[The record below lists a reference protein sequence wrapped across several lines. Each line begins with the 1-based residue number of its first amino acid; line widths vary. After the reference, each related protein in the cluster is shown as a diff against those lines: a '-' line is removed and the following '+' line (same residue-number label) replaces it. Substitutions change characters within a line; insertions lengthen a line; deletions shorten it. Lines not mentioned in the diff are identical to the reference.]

1 MHDNDNAGTEE
12 ETTMRN
18 LWQRLGAIS
27 GVVAAALIIA
37 GTIFSDINPLVSP
50 HDPSDAIASTF
61 QQERSN
67 LLLGSYLTMLGV
79 FVFLWFLA
87 YLRSHLSNTSERHWL
102 ANVAFGGGLISGAMI
117 LLATHFKQAF
127 TVVSNFQ
134 GENQAAKALYILEW
148 NERLLVEAPPL
159 AALVGATAITGFIFR
174 SFPWWISGLGILA
187 TGLLLSPSVSGLGV
201 ILAFLWIALVSVY
214 LAVVAGRVS
223 PESVSATSGGH
234 DG

>member
-148 NERLLVEAPPL
+148 NERLLVEAPPPRGTRGSDSHCGVHL
-159 AALVGATAITGFIFR
+159 SKLPLVDQRTGYPRDRLVVEPVRFR
-174 SFPWWISGLGILA
+174 IRRNTGVSLDRPCLCLSSGCCGQ
-187 TGLLLSPSVSGLGV
+187 SQS
-201 ILAFLWIALVSVY
+201 
-214 LAVVAGRVS
+214 
-223 PESVSATSGGH
+223 
-234 DG
+234 